1 MKNLTDR
8 DKNLEVLKSTN
19 SNCIGLLITLI
30 WKFFIKNFPGFQC
43 FTILECL
50 SWFWFLKK
58 PLLAPASLA
67 PAVNIAI
74 SAFHCDSNTE
84 CFKKDAE
91 DFLAIDLFCFVVF
104 SFFRKDYLTKNFL
117 FFSLNLTCHKKP

>member
-1 MKNLTDR
+1 MLYNLGMPI
-8 DKNLEVLKSTN
+8 LVL
-19 SNCIGLLITLI
+19 I
-30 WKFFIKNFPGFQC
+30 F
-43 FTILECL
+43 E
-50 SWFWFLKK
+50 K

-104 SFFRKDYLTKNFL
+104 SFFRKDDLTKNFL